1 MIPFNLR
8 QTSLMAV
15 LGSVSLM
22 PLLVL
27 PLVVGGFVD
36 YLTFTESEAGYLAS
50 AGFLGSAVAA
60 IVISLRIHHLDLR
73 RLARAG
79 LLVLI
84 ACDAVSIFAADLD
97 TWAFVAVRFLSG
109 AGGATAYAAV
119 MGAYAGWKQPERAYG
134 LFMSIQ
140 FLFSALGLFG
150 LPWILDRGGVAAI
163 FILFTMLDMLAL
175 MFLAQI
181 PARDE
186 RPPVSSGPSLE
197 WRVIARPV
205 ALFCLV
211 GIGLFEAA
219 NMANFT
225 YSERIGYL
233 FALQSGEIGTILAA
247 ATVLGIPAAFGVFLL
262 GARFG
267 LYVPVMLAVLAQFV
281 ALALLMTGSTASM
294 YVISMCLMS
303 LGWAFALPYFQAIEA
318 RIDPRGSVVVAG
330 GFATSLGDFLGPAAA
345 ASLVRPGNYSEML
358 IGAMITGG
366 VVILLVRFVQV
377 KMQAPGNQASSDP
390 VGS

>member
-8 QTSLMAV
+8 RTLLMAI

-27 PLVVGGFVD
+27 PVVVGGFVD

-73 RLARAG
+73 RLAWIG
-79 LLVLI
+79 LTVLI
-84 ACDAVSIFAADLD
+84 LCDAVSIFAADLD

-140 FLFSALGLFG
+140 FLLSALGLFG

-163 FILFTMLDMLAL
+163 FILFTALDVLAL
-175 MFLAQI
+175 MFVTQI
-181 PARDE
+181 PGRDE
-186 RPPVSSGPSLE
+186 RPPVGSGPSLE
-197 WRVIARPV
+197 WRVIAKPV
-205 ALFCLV
+205 ALFCLA

-225 YSERIGYL
+225 YSERIGYQ
-233 FALQSGEIGTILAA
+233 FALDGAAIGTILGA

-267 LYVPVMLAVLAQFV
+267 LYVPIMLAVLTQIV
-281 ALALLMTGSTASM
+281 ALTLLLVGSTPPM
-294 YVISMCLMS
+294 YLTSMCLMS

-330 GFATSLGDFLGPAAA
+330 GFATSLGDFLGPATA
-345 ASLVRPGNYSEML
+345 ASLVRPNHFGDML
-358 IGAMITGG
+358 IGAIVACL
-366 VVILLVRFVQV
+366 VVILLIRLVQF
-377 KMQAPGNQASSDP
+377 KMRASAEEPAADR
-390 VGS
+390 VEF

>member
-1 MIPFNLR
+1 MTPFNLR
-8 QTSLMAV
+8 RTLLMAI

-27 PLVVGGFVD
+27 PIVVGGFVD
-36 YLTFTESEAGYLAS
+36 FLTFTESEAGYLAS

-73 RLARAG
+73 RLAWMG
-79 LLVLI
+79 ITVLI
-84 ACDAVSIFAADLD
+84 LCDAMSIFAAELD
-97 TWAFVAVRFLSG
+97 TWVFVAVRFLSG

-134 LFMSIQ
+134 LFMSMQ

-150 LPWILDRGGVAAI
+150 LPWVLDQRGVEGV
-163 FILFTMLDMLAL
+163 FMLFTALDVLAL
-175 MFLAQI
+175 AFVAQV
-181 PARDE
+181 PGRRE
-186 RPPVSSGPSLE
+186 RVPESGGSGLE
-197 WRVIARPV
+197 WRVIVTPV
-205 ALFCLV
+205 ALFCLL

-219 NMANFT
+219 NMASFT
-225 YSERIGYL
+225 YSERIG
-233 FALQSGEIGTILAA
+233 LQFSLDSAEIGTILGA

-267 LYVPVMLAVLAQFV
+267 RYIPIMLTGLTQSIALVL
-281 ALALLMTGSTASM
+281 LLTGSSPST

-330 GFATSLGDFLGPAAA
+330 GFATSLGDFLGPATA
-345 ASLVRPGNYSEML
+345 ASLVRPGHYSDMI
-358 IGAMITGG
+358 IGTLMAYA
-366 VVILLVRFVQV
+366 VVILLIRLVQM
-377 KMQAPGNQASSDP
+377 KMRSSADLP
-390 VGS
+390 DDRVEI